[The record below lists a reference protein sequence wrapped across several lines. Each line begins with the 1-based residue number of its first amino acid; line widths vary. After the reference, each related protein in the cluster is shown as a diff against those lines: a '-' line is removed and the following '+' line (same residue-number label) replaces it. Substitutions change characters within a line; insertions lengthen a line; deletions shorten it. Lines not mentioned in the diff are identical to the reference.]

1 MPGIANLVIGGIGN
15 PRFLLCGPELWPNRS
30 FEVNTT
36 GVTGAIS
43 RDADPTTPFGDYALS
58 ILDISAVDLHYGEF
72 SFAAG
77 ETIAGKT
84 FIILA
89 YVKSHITSEVLFT
102 TDFPDLAGNWTVKM
116 VADGNWRQLIVREVT
131 VPVGTVGSTLKMRV
145 YPYDSALGVAAQGG
159 LRVDYVRC
167 RKVLDSFELPE
178 PNRNEREEFFEEIV
192 QAENELL
199 DRSLKNYVLGH
210 RYFYRA
216 NYPRLAIA
224 DELLRRK
231 LMTRTKDILFFP
243 HGDAPQTCYFVK
255 FDDSYSYKW
264 AHGIAAAGNAGNVSL
279 KGLELLPEEASPIE
293 EISLDAVLT
302 EDGKYTLTEDGKIL
316 EEG

>member
-1 MPGIANLVIGGIGN
+1 MSVADKVVGGVGN
-15 PRFLLCGPELWPNRS
+15 PRFLLCEPELWANRS

-36 GVTGAIS
+36 GVSGAIT
-43 RDADPTTPFGDYALS
+43 RDADSTTPFGDYALS
-58 ILDISAVDLHYGEF
+58 ILDISAGDLFYGEF

-84 FIILA
+84 FVILA
-89 YVKSHITSEVLFT
+89 YVKSHVTETQLFT
-102 TDFPDLAGNWTVKM
+102 TDFPDLTGNWEEKL
-116 VADGNWRQLIVREVT
+116 VADGTWRQLIVREIA
-131 VPVGTVGSTLKMRV
+131 VPVGTAGSTLKMRI
-145 YPYDSALGVAAQGG
+145 YPYDLEDGIAGQGA
-159 LRVDYVRC
+159 LRVDFVRC
-167 RKVLDSFELPE
+167 RKVVDSFELPE
-178 PNRNEREEFFEEIV
+178 PNRNEREEFFEEIL

-199 DRSLKNYVLGH
+199 DRSLKNYILGH

-231 LMTRTKDILFFP
+231 LLSRTKDILFFP
-243 HGDAPQTCYFVK
+243 HADAAQVCYFVK
-255 FDDSYSYKW
+255 FNDSYNYKW
-264 AHGIAAAGNAGNVSL
+264 AYGIADAGNAGNVSL

-293 EISLDAVLT
+293 EVALDAILVESGEFALT
-302 EDGKYTLTEDGKIL
+302 EDGEIL